1 MKKKANVLITG
12 ANGFLGSALVRQL
25 TQQFNVKTLI
35 RKTSDLTNLKGQ
47 AVEVVEGDLRDKD
60 SLIRACKDIEVVFHA
75 AADYRLWVRDP
86 RDLYES
92 NVTGTKNM
100 VEAAY
105 RSNVKKLVYTSSVAT
120 LGTNQNGSP
129 ANEETPVAIEQMIG
143 HYKKSKFLAEEAVLS
158 FFKKTQ
164 FPIIIV
170 NPSTPIG
177 PRDIKPTPT
186 GRMIKDAANQLIPA
200 YVNTGLNLVHVD
212 DVAIGHL
219 LALKH
224 GVPGRKYILGGEDYS
239 LFEILKTVAQI
250 QGAKEPMIQLNR
262 HILYP
267 FAWLW
272 ELFASLFNLKEPLLT
287 VDGLKMAS
295 KKMYFSSERA
305 KKELSYTYRDPKQGI
320 IDAINWFSAN

>member
-1 MKKKANVLITG
+1 MKNNENILVTG
-12 ANGFLGSALVRQL
+12 ANGFLGSALVRLLKQH
-25 TQQFNVKTLI
+25 FNVKTLV

-47 AVEVVEGDLRDKD
+47 DIEVIRGDLRDKD
-60 SLIRACKDIEVVFHA
+60 SLIRACKGVDIVFHA
-75 AADYRLWVRDP
+75 AADYRLWARYPVE
-86 RDLYES
+86 LYES
-92 NVTGTKNM
+92 NVTGTKNLL
-100 VEAAY
+100 EIAY
-105 RSNVKKLVYTSSVAT
+105 KSDVKKLVYTSSVAT
-120 LGTNQNGSP
+120 LGTNSDGSP

-143 HYKKSKFLAEEAVLS
+143 HYKKSKFLAEETALS
-158 FFKKTQ
+158 FFADTQ

-186 GRMIKDAANQLIPA
+186 GRVLKDAANQLIPA

-224 GVPGRKYILGGEDYS
+224 GIPGRKYILGGEDYS
-239 LFEILKTVAQI
+239 LLEILKTVAQI
-250 QGAKEPMIQLNR
+250 QENREPMIRLNR
-262 HILYP
+262 HMLYP

-272 ELFASLFNLKEPLLT
+272 ELSAFLFNLKEPLLT

-305 KKELSYTYRDPKQGI
+305 KKELGYTYRDPKQGI
-320 IDAINWFSAN
+320 VDAINWFAEN